1 MAGRAG
7 SRLENWYRV
16 QSALLAAIIC
26 AALAVHVL
34 LQGRRNRLF
43 YRFAGFNLSLVGWFL
58 IDALAVSEVFGPR
71 GAFTARS
78 IAASVVPTACV
89 SFFVAFAE
97 DASRFGRVARRL
109 GMGLSLAVLAS
120 ALAGWPPELEI
131 RQAVVAGAVIV
142 ALGISAIIMVRR
154 FQQVESRVDRARL
167 KVLMFAGLLVFSLS
181 IAEYLPTGF
190 TATSFG
196 NILVAI
202 YMFFMFEVITLRRIL
217 DLFEFLGRFV
227 VLGGF
232 AVVLSLIYALLV
244 GWWRHDIGLF
254 LLNTIIAT
262 IVVLILFDPLR
273 AFVQSK
279 LNEFVFREKFEFT
292 RLAEELRS
300 SLASIIDVQ
309 ELADLILQRLAE
321 SRRVTHASFWLAD
334 EDGLAFTHLG
344 YVGTEPPG
352 RVDAIKARTFLERLA
367 ADRIMAVENVEAE
380 REALLA
386 EGAISDQGRLERLDQ
401 TLAVMNELQAALV
414 IGCVSGDAL
423 LGFMAV
429 KDARLTGAYSTEEI
443 KALAGLV
450 AQATITIENSRL
462 FARMRERDRLAALGE
477 MAAGL
482 AHEIRNPLG
491 AIKGAAQL
499 LAPEAGAVAAGSS
512 EGAEVTDV
520 YLGIITEEVNRLN
533 SVVSQFLSYA
543 RPLKGNKDAVDV
555 NEVLERTLTLMAMDE
570 HPCTIEL
577 IGAPNLPPLRTD
589 PELLRQVALNL
600 ARNAVEAMGEEGGTL
615 TITTTLTW
623 RRPPV
628 PSGSRASERVAFV
641 RIRFVDEG
649 PGIPPEVMERL
660 FIPFFTTKTGGTGL
674 GLAICQRIVRS
685 LGGSIDV
692 SSRLGHGTT
701 FNIYLP
707 VGEAS
712 ARQSVA

>member
-1 MAGRAG
+1 M
-7 SRLENWYRV
+7 ENWYRV

-34 LQGRRNRLF
+34 LQAKRNKLF
-43 YRFAGFNLSLVGWFL
+43 TRFAWFNLSLVGWFL
-58 IDALAVSEVFGPR
+58 ADALAVSEVFGPKLALT
-71 GAFTARS
+71 GRS
-78 IAASVVPTACV
+78 LTVGLIPAACV

-97 DASRFGRVARRL
+97 DTSRVGRVARRL
-109 GMGLSLAVLAS
+109 GLGLTLGIVAS
-120 ALAGWPPELEI
+120 ALASWPAQPEM
-131 RQAVVAGAVIV
+131 RQFVVVAGVIV
-142 ALGISAIIMVRR
+142 AIGISALVMARR
-154 FQQVESRVDRARL
+154 FQSVESRVDRARL
-167 KVLMFAGLLVFSLS
+167 KVLMFAGLVVFSLS
-181 IAEYLPTGF
+181 IAEFLPTGVST
-190 TATSFG
+190 TAFG

-202 YMFFMFEVITLRRIL
+202 YMFFMFEVITLRRVL

-244 GWWRHDIGLF
+244 GWWRHDLGLF

-262 IVVLILFDPLR
+262 IVMLILFDPLR
-273 AFVQSK
+273 SFVQSK

-292 RLAEELRS
+292 RLAEDLRS

-309 ELADLILQRLAE
+309 NLADVVLQRLAE

-334 EDGLAFTHLG
+334 EDGLAYTHLG
-344 YVGTEPPG
+344 YVGTEPPQ
-352 RVDAIKARTFLERLA
+352 RVDTIKSRTFLERLA
-367 ADRIMAVENVEAE
+367 AERILAVENVEAE
-380 REALLA
+380 RDALV
-386 EGAISDQGRLERLDQ
+386 EVGALEEQGQVERLDQ
-401 TLAVMNELQAALV
+401 VLAAMQEVEAALV
-414 IGCVSGDAL
+414 IGCMSGDQL
-423 LGFMAV
+423 LGFLAV
-429 KDARLTGAYSTEEI
+429 KDARLSGAYSTEEI
-443 KALAGLV
+443 KALLGLAG
-450 AQATITIENSRL
+450 QATITIENSRL

-499 LAPEAGAVAAGSS
+499 LESDTSNNSAGLAPTKDGTG
-512 EGAEVTDV
+512 V
-520 YLGIITEEVNRLN
+520 YLDIIQEEVNRLN

-543 RPLKGNKDAVDV
+543 RPLKGSRDAVDV
-555 NEVLERTLTLMAMDE
+555 NEVLARTLTLLSMDE
-570 HPCTIEL
+570 HPCEIEL
-577 IGAPNLPPLRTD
+577 VGAPNLPPLRTD

-600 ARNAVEAMGEEGGTL
+600 ARNAVEAMGEAGGTL

-623 RRPPV
+623 RRPPATGN
-628 PSGSRASERVAFV
+628 PDKDRVAFV
-641 RIRFVDEG
+641 RIRFLDEG

-660 FIPFFTTKTGGTGL
+660 FIPFFTTKSGGTGL

-701 FNIYLP
+701 FNLYLP
-707 VGEAS
+707 ISEAS
-712 ARQSVA
+712 VRTSVA